1 MYQEELSTKKWI
13 EMWNVIKE
21 KLFDVD
27 LWLMVGWTIIQIIVI
42 WIAAGLLVKV
52 SWKLIDN
59 VLNGRAKNHFKVDE
73 RRTKTLGILI
83 HNVARYAIYFFAL
96 LMILGK
102 LNFNLGPLLAGA
114 GVLGLAIGFGA
125 QSLVKDVIT
134 GFFIVFEDQYAVGD
148 TISIGNYTGTV
159 EEIGLRVTKI
169 RNWTGEIH
177 IIPNGNISEVTN
189 FSTHN
194 SVAVVDIG
202 VAYEED
208 IEKVTRVIQEIID
221 KVYKET
227 PEMVKPPEVL
237 GVQNLGASDIVLR
250 ITAETKP
257 MNHFSIARK
266 IRAKIKEGFDQ
277 EGIEIP
283 YPRLVTFQRKE
294 E

>member
-1 MYQEELSTKKWI
+1 MSTEKWLQI
-13 EMWNVIKE
+13 WISLKE
-21 KLFDVD
+21 KLFDAE
-27 LWLMVGWTIIQIIVI
+27 LWLTVGWTIIQIIAI
-42 WIAAGLLVKV
+42 WIVANLLVKV
-52 SWKLIDN
+52 TWKLIDN
-59 VLNGRAKNHFKVDE
+59 VLNGKAKNHLKVDE

-148 TISIGNYTGTV
+148 YISVGNFTGTV

-169 RNWTGEIH
+169 RSWTGEIH
-177 IIPNGNISEVTN
+177 IIPNGNVAEVTN

-194 SVAVVDIG
+194 SIAVVDIG
-202 VAYEED
+202 VAYEEE
-208 IEKVTRVIQEIID
+208 IGNVTKVIQEILAE
-221 KVYKET
+221 VYKDT

-237 GVQNLGASDIVLR
+237 GVQNFGASDIVMR

-257 MNHFSIARK
+257 MNHYSVARK
-266 IRAKIKEGFDQ
+266 LRAKLKEGFDKA
-277 EGIEIP
+277 GVEIP
-283 YPRLVTFQRKE
+283 YPRLVTYRRTE